1 MKPSLQAVSPSTLE
15 PPYPP
20 GTRARGFLFELDWEL
35 VEQSTTW
42 TLCPA
47 ELRPWLLMLWATS
60 WKSSPC
66 GTWPADDT
74 LIAARIGMPDR
85 QFKAHRDQLMRGWK
99 LATDGR
105 LYHDTIT
112 ELVLKMCSK
121 RVRDAKRTSEW
132 RQNRVLK
139 NQQLGENVPCDS
151 HVSHTPVTRS
161 HTTITTLHSTTPQ
174 ERNTKTRARKARTGS
189 AKPPGTLVLEDLV
202 ADGIPEQFARDW
214 LTVRKGK
221 GLSVL
226 TETAWQTVKA
236 EAAKAGI
243 TPAQAVQKAA
253 GMSWAGFRASW
264 PDEDPRRPAAPPS
277 PFEGAK

>member
-1 MKPSLQAVSPSTLE
+1 MKPTLQAVSPSAFA

-20 GTRARGFLFELDWEL
+20 ETRARGFLFELDWEL

-121 RVRDAKRTSEW
+121 RVRDARRTADW
-132 RQNRVLK
+132 RQNRSFK
-139 NQQLGENVPCDS
+139 NQQLSENVPCDS

-189 AKPPGTLVLEDLV
+189 AKPPGTLTLEDLV
-202 ADGIPEQFARDW
+202 ADGIPEKFARDW
-214 LTVRKGK
+214 LTVRKEK
-221 GLSVL
+221 SMVL
-226 TETAWQTVKA
+226 TETAWDRVKS
-236 EAAKAGI
+236 EAKKAGL
-243 TPAQAVQKAA
+243 TPAQAVEKAA
-253 GMSWAGFRASW
+253 GMGWGGFRASW
-264 PDEDPRRPAAPPS
+264 PDEDPRRPPGPAS

>member
-1 MKPSLQAVSPSTLE
+1 MKPHLQAVSPSANA

-20 GTRARGFLFELDWEL
+20 ETRARGFLFELDWEL

-42 TLCPA
+42 TLCPP

-121 RVRDAKRTSEW
+121 RVKDA
-132 RQNRVLK
+132 NRVRAYRK
-139 NQQLGENVPCDS
+139 NQDHTNQQLSENVRCES
-151 HVSHTPVTRS
+151 RVSNGGVPVS
-161 HTTITTLHSTTPQ
+161 NTTITTLHSTTHQ
-174 ERNTKTRARKARTGS
+174 ERNTKTRTRKARAGA
-189 AKPPGTLVLEDLV
+189 AKPPGILALEDLV
-202 ADGIPEQFARDW
+202 ADGIPEKFARDW
-214 LTVRKGK
+214 LTVRREK
-221 GLSVL
+221 SMVL
-226 TETAWQTVKA
+226 TETAWERVKS

-243 TPAQAVQKAA
+243 TPAKAVEKAA
-253 GMSWAGFRASW
+253 GMGWGGFKASW
-264 PDEDPRRPAAPPS
+264 PDEDPRRPAGPAS